1 MDPCQMTSL
10 ANAIE
15 AVRITNG
22 KSARILVAD
31 EDPGVRRLLSRE
43 LGSAGYRVQACPI
56 SDDPAEGM
64 PVQDCDLLMI
74 DIDTPAS
81 AGLNFIRV
89 ARGFSAIPILALSFH
104 TEEDVLVEA
113 LQAGADDYIQKPFR
127 VKELLARTM
136 NALRRRA
143 REQGKPA
150 SIVSGAL
157 EIDLPRRRVRLHGHP
172 VHLAVKPYQVLQVLA
187 ESAGKVL
194 SHEQILDAVWKTRGR
209 TRIDYLRIAIR
220 DLRLKLETD
229 PADPQYILTE
239 RGIGYRLQIRPD
251 LPRPPLGE
259 CPLIGSISAD

>member
-1 MDPCQMTSL
+1 MTSL
-10 ANAIE
+10 ALATE
-15 AVRITNG
+15 TAQGANG

-56 SDDPAEGM
+56 SDDPLEGV
-64 PVQDCDLLMI
+64 PVDDCDLVMI

-81 AGLNFIRV
+81 GGLNFIRV
-89 ARGFSAIPILALSFH
+89 ARTFSSIPILALSFH
-104 TEEDVLVEA
+104 AEEDVLVEA
-113 LQAGADDYIQKPFR
+113 LQAGADDYIRKPFR

-150 SIVSGAL
+150 IVASGTL
-157 EIDLPRRRVRLHGHP
+157 EIDLLRRRVRLHGHP

-187 ESAGKVL
+187 ENAGRVL
-194 SHEQILDAVWKTRGR
+194 SHEQILDTVWKSRGR

-220 DLRLKLETD
+220 DLRLKLEAD
-229 PADPQYILTE
+229 PANPQYILTE
-239 RGIGYRLQIRPD
+239 RGIGYCLQIRPD
-251 LPRPPLGE
+251 PLRPPLAE
-259 CPLIGSISAD
+259 CPPTGSVCDD